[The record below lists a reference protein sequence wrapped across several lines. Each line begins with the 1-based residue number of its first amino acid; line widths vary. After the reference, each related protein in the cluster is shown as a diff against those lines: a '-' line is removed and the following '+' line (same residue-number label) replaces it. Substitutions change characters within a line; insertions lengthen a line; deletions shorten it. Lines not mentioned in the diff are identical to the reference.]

1 MLANIKGLRELLAEA
16 EGAEKTIYEKA
27 IALELK
33 ALDTVNG
40 EEEEEIK
47 AKQEETEADDMIV
60 PVSDVE
66 SGSS

>member
-1 MLANIKGLRELLAEA
+1 M
-16 EGAEKTIYEKA
+16 
-27 IALELK
+27 ELK